1 VDTNW
6 NPNSDKAVAKST
18 IPVLSKTLR
27 RARGVGFEVVLI
39 EIPVIESIGPMILNI
54 ATKKVGL
61 RRLNLREK
69 R

>member
-1 VDTNW
+1 
-6 NPNSDKAVAKST
+6 
-18 IPVLSKTLR
+18 LSKTLR